1 MAWTCPNCGTKNEA
15 GLFNFCKKCGSTPPR
30 DPSGHAGSPTAQAAE
45 KAREHQHERRPQPHV
60 VTSSSQEQRATA
72 VRRSSASGRG
82 RRRGGG
88 FIGVIVFV
96 AIAAGL
102 VLAFASRIDVG
113 DTIRDLTT
121 ADTVAPADTLGVEDL
136 VETGVS
142 GDVSAAP
149 GEVTE
154 QTATAPESEPPPT
167 SSVAGPAVDP
177 ELAVARAVDRRC
189 ANRWNGRQNARARRA
204 VVAAVE
210 GGRAFAGVQLASAT
224 STGGNGVG
232 PNVQGQCIVIVGVQ
246 TDRSSTR
253 IAPGDV
259 YAEAGPVSGPRLPF
273 VRLPTVSL
281 SFAWNARVAR
291 DGRIVAVRAQP
302 AG

>member
-1 MAWTCPNCGTKNEA
+1 M
-15 GLFNFCKKCGSTPPR
+15 
-30 DPSGHAGSPTAQAAE
+30 
-45 KAREHQHERRPQPHV
+45 
-60 VTSSSQEQRATA
+60 
-72 VRRSSASGRG
+72 
-82 RRRGGG
+82 
-88 FIGVIVFV
+88 IVFV

-113 DTIRDLTT
+113 DTIRDLTA

-142 GDVSAAP
+142 GDASAAP

-154 QTATAPESEPPPT
+154 ETATAPESEPPPT

-281 SFAWNARVAR
+281 SFEWNARVAR

>member
-45 KAREHQHERRPQPHV
+45 KAREHQHQRPQPQV
-60 VTSSSQEQRATA
+60 VSSSSQQQQRATT
-72 VRRSSASGRG
+72 VKRSSGS
-82 RRRGGG
+82 RRRKGGGG
-88 FIGVIVFV
+88 FIGVVVFV

-102 VLAFASRIDVG
+102 VLLVASRVDVG
-113 DTIRDLTT
+113 DTIRDLTS
-121 ADTVAPADTLGVEDL
+121 ADSVAADETLGTEDL
-136 VETGVS
+136 LEATDPEIADAPGKATGEP
-142 GDVSAAP
+142 ATAP
-149 GEVTE
+149 GETD
-154 QTATAPESEPPPT
+154 APPA
-167 SSVAGPAVDP
+167 SSVAGPPVDP
-177 ELAVARAVDRRC
+177 ELEVAGAVDRRC

-204 VVAAVE
+204 VVAALE
-210 GGRAFAGVQLASAT
+210 GGRAFAGVQLASPT

-232 PNVQGQCIVIVGVQ
+232 PNVQGQCVVIFGVQ
-246 TDRSSTR
+246 TDRSNAR

-259 YAEAGPVSGPRLPF
+259 YAEAGPITGPRLPF

-291 DGRIVAVRAQP
+291 DGRIAAVRAQP
-302 AG
+302 TR